1 MGSNKNTFYLQIS
14 ETLVMQ
20 QMIHHTEK
28 RPILKALKKCGT

>member
-20 QMIHHTEK
+20 QMIHHTDK
-28 RPILKALKKCGT
+28 RPILTTGT